1 MKTVDPSS
9 PSSHY
14 VLIDSLSVLLRR
26 HGLSAIT
33 ELLDALPGAQLPGK
47 NLLKTNFT
55 IFMLQYFSY
64 QYHLFLLLYGTSTT
78 VVFA

>member
-9 PSSHY
+9 TSSHY

-33 ELLDALPGAQLPGK
+33 ELLDALPGAQLPGE
-47 NLLKTNFT
+47 NLLKA
-55 IFMLQYFSY
+55 IVMLQYFLSISFVLTAVRGHPL
-64 QYHLFLLLYGTSTT
+64 Q
-78 VVFA
+78 